1 MSKMVTPA
9 VSEYDDLLVQRKKQK
24 KREDRKRCLPLYL
37 MMLPGLIYLIANNYI
52 PMFGILIAFKKIN
65 FSLGILQSPWCGLEN
80 FKFLF
85 VTKDAFIMIRNTLAY
100 NAVWIVLDLII
111 AVFIAICMAEI
122 SSRRVAKVIQPI
134 ICFPSMVSAVLLS
147 FIVYAFLSVSYGY
160 LNPDHRALL
169 AECRPEL
176 HYLHGQHRRH

>member
-122 SSRRVAKVIQPI
+122 SSRRA
-134 ICFPSMVSAVLLS
+134 VSARSSLQETRS
-147 FIVYAFLSVSYGY
+147 MASTM
-160 LNPDHRALL
+160 
-169 AECRPEL
+169 
-176 HYLHGQHRRH
+176 

>member
-65 FSLGILQSPWCGLEN
+65 FSLGILQSPGAGW
-80 FKFLF
+80 K
-85 VTKDAFIMIRNTLAY
+85 T
-100 NAVWIVLDLII
+100 
-111 AVFIAICMAEI
+111 
-122 SSRRVAKVIQPI
+122 SSF
-134 ICFPSMVSAVLLS
+134 CS
-147 FIVYAFLSVSYGY
+147 
-160 LNPDHRALL
+160 
-169 AECRPEL
+169 
-176 HYLHGQHRRH
+176 